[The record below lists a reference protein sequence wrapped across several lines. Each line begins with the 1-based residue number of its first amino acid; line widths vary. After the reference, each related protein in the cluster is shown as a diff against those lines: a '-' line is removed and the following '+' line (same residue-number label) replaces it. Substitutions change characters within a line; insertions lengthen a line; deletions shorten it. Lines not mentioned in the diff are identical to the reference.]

1 MATVEQKP
9 PRTRPLHR
17 RLGETAAGN
26 AGAWI
31 VLSFVVAALASSRA
45 VGHSLSPTA
54 LVGVV
59 TVAAAASGLMGSI
72 AGAYGGA
79 AEVLT
84 GVAELDCSPHCP
96 AAPTSDPFL
105 VPALWRTAWRWAAV
119 AGAWA
124 LAAGGLVAVV
134 LNGKHAGL
142 GVMFIT
148 IVGLSGCAAVVADTV
163 ARHRGAHAARR
174 LLLEPPVPVPLRRR
188 AWRQI
193 ALRLAVVPTLVSG
206 LFAWVL
212 FHDYAVHQPFAAK
225 ALTRS
230 VVLNDTMVTVVLL
243 AVVFTVLYARPW
255 GEVDARLG
263 HIRLEDAEVQTVTV
277 KAPIGAQGVI
287 YAALACWLSSVV
299 LGWLLPSNPALWQA
313 MVARGAYAGLL
324 TFVFSGLAYVRGAVN
339 ALAVDADDAAA
350 TEGAS

>member
-1 MATVEQKP
+1 MATAQQTKTP
-9 PRTRPLHR
+9 KTRPLHR

-31 VLSFVVAALASSRA
+31 VLAFVVAALASSRA
-45 VGHSLSPTA
+45 AGHDLSPVA
-54 LVGVV
+54 LVAVV

-84 GVAELDCSPHCP
+84 GVAELDCSPNCP
-96 AAPTSDPFL
+96 AAPSGDPFL
-105 VPALWRTAWRWAAV
+105 VPALWRTALRWGAV

-148 IVGLSGCAAVVADTV
+148 IVGLSGVAAVVADTV
-163 ARHRGAHAARR
+163 ARHRGAHVARR

-193 ALRLAVVPTLVSG
+193 ALPLAVVPTVISG

-212 FHDYAVHQPFAAK
+212 FHDYAVHQPFAAH

-230 VVLNDTMVTVVLL
+230 VVLNDTLVTVVLL
-243 AVVFTVLYARPW
+243 AVTFTVLYARPW

-263 HIRLEDAEVQTVTV
+263 HIRLEDPDVQTVPV
-277 KAPIGAQGVI
+277 KAPIGVQGVI
-287 YAALACWLSSVV
+287 YAALLCWLSSTLLSWV
-299 LGWLLPSNPALWQA
+299 LPSNPELWQA
-313 MVARGAYAGLL
+313 MVARGLYAGLL

-339 ALAVDADDAAA
+339 ALAVESEMTEAA
-350 TEGAS
+350 S